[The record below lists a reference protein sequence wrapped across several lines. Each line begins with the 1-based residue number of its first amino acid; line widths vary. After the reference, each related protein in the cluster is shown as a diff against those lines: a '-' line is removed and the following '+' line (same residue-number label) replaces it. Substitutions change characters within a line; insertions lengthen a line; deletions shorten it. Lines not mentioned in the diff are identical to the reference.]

1 MSYAVPTDSAEF
13 RLTGAPYAVSS
24 SAIAD
29 FSFDGKGLIYFAPP
43 PGLVRHYEGQWQGAV
58 SRQQGFSASYSVSRP
73 VSTTR
78 RQTSQ
83 QAKPL
88 EASQFGLFWGAV
100 AKKEVMVSFRHGQS
114 QKKEATTGD
123 RWQQPEPKES
133 GKQSAWDKSIQAQDQ
148 QQASPW
154 NHPPERDSNVSE
166 GMQSV
171 DLYGAKKWKS
181 PDYIHPQQ
189 PLNFTFQDR
198 EYEPQANGSV
208 FFQIGAFDEEP
219 AAVPIDSKRR
229 FTFQSNRAEDQPVI
243 LPWGFGQKA
252 KDETVTGNYGG
263 ETDPD
268 IVEKPEPEQPEI
280 RESYL
285 LMNVITTVVLPA
297 RTPLELPSM
306 EISLDI
312 DSFSWSFTGELWGAS
327 NIALVEPDENGPKQI
342 EVDINGWKWIFI
354 IERYSTNRRFGDERY
369 TLYGSSRTQLLAA
382 PYAPGRSK
390 SNTNNLN
397 AKQAI
402 SEELANTGFT
412 ATYPDLNDYSTP
424 DWIMPAGS
432 FSYQNQTAMQVVAK
446 VAVTAGSVII
456 PSRDA
461 DQVSIQP
468 RYSAS
473 PWAWNTA
480 TMDRIVPASMVI
492 SLSAN
497 WRPEQAYNAV
507 YVSGTNAGVA
517 VNVKRAGTNGDNPAP
532 DILEDWL
539 TETQVNTERGRNE
552 LAKGGHQSI
561 TSIEL
566 PLTDTNTAPGLI
578 EPGMLVE
585 VQDTLLG
592 ENGNWQALCLA
603 TNITAERSRVI
614 QSVQLE
620 RHY

>member
-1 MSYAVPTDSAEF
+1 MAYLPNK
-13 RLTGAPYAVSS
+13 
-24 SAIAD
+24 AD
-29 FSFDGKGLIYFAPP
+29 FIFGLDPYVPVTDFAFYPEKKYAFVTPP
-43 PGLVRHYEGQWQGAV
+43 SVVSVYQGRWDTGLSSQQSSLVAYGVSLPV
-58 SRQQGFSASYSVSRP
+58 SRSR
-73 VSTTR
+73 T
-78 RQTSQ
+78 QTSQ
-83 QAKPL
+83 QATPL
-88 EASQFGLFWGAV
+88 KALPMGLFWGEVTKKSAVVSFSHGVSV
-100 AKKEVMVSFRHGQS
+100 AKHSSKSSLWKHTNLQDVKHS
-114 QKKEATTGD
+114 QRWDHSIKATDESAVD
-123 RWQQPEPKES
+123 RWQTGRPEDRK
-133 GKQSAWDKSIQAQDQ
+133 KQNSIRRVDEFSPPHQVDKFGYLIPG
-148 QQASPW
+148 AS
-154 NHPPERDSNVSE
+154 
-166 GMQSV
+166 M
-171 DLYGAKKWKS
+171 
-181 PDYIHPQQ
+181 
-189 PLNFTFQDR
+189 LNFRFSGQPYSPEAT
-198 EYEPQANGSV
+198 
-208 FFQIGAFDEEP
+208 P
-219 AAVPIDSKRR
+219 AVYFRMGRRIEAKVIQPRDSKRSSI
-229 FTFQSNRAEDQPVI
+229 FQSNRAEDQPVI

-252 KDETVTGNYGG
+252 KDESVTGNYGG

-297 RTPLELPSM
+297 LTPLELPSM

-369 TLYGSSRTQLLAA
+369 TLYGSSRTQLLAS
-382 PYAPGRSK
+382 PYAPQRSK
-390 SNTNNLN
+390 SNSANLN

-402 SEELANTGFT
+402 TEELANTGFT

-424 DWIMPAGS
+424 DWIMPGGS
-432 FSYQNQTAMQVVAK
+432 FSYQNQTAIQVVAK
-446 VAVTAGSVII
+446 IATTAGSVII
-456 PSRDA
+456 PSRDN

-468 RYSAS
+468 RYPAS
-473 PWAWNTA
+473 PWHWNTA
-480 TMDRIVPASMVI
+480 TLDKIVPASMVI

-517 VNVKRAGTNGDNPAP
+517 VNVKRTGSNGDNPAP

-561 TSIEL
+561 TTIEL

-614 QSVQLE
+614 QRVQLE

>member
-1 MSYAVPTDSAEF
+1 MSYEVPTGDLDF
-13 RLTGAPYAVSS
+13 RLTGAPYTVSS
-24 SAIAD
+24 SAIAY
-29 FSFDGKGLIYFAPP
+29 FSFDGRPLVYFAPP
-43 PGLVRHYEGQWQGAV
+43 PGVIRPYKSQWQGAL
-58 SRQQGFSASYSVSRP
+58 SRQQGFSAGYSTSRP

-78 RQTSQ
+78 RQSSQ

-88 EASQFGLFWGAV
+88 EATPFGLFWGAV
-100 AKKEVMVSFRHGQS
+100 AKKEVKVSFSHGQS
-114 QKKEATTGD
+114 QKKESTASD
-123 RWQQPEPKES
+123 RWQQSERKDS
-133 GKQSAWDKSIQAQDQ
+133 GKKSAWDKSIKSQDQ
-148 QQASPW
+148 GQSSPW
-154 NHPPERDSNVSE
+154 NLPPERDSSVSE

-171 DLYGAKKWKS
+171 DLYGSRKWQS
-181 PDYIHPQQ
+181 PAYIHPQQ
-189 PLNFTFQDR
+189 PLNFTFRDR
-198 EYEPQANGSV
+198 EYQPQTNGSV
-208 FFQIGAFDEEP
+208 FFQIGAFEKEVI
-219 AAVPIDSKRR
+219 AVPVDSKRR

-252 KDETVTGNYGG
+252 RDETVTGNYGG
-263 ETDPD
+263 EIDPEV
-268 IVEKPEPEQPEI
+268 IEKPEPEQPEI

-285 LMNVITTVVLPA
+285 LMNIITAVVLPA

-312 DSFSWSFTGELWGAS
+312 DSFSWSFTGQLWGAS

-354 IERYSTNRRFGDERY
+354 IERYSTDRRFGDERY

-382 PYAPGRSK
+382 PYAPQRSK
-390 SNTNNLN
+390 SNSANLN

-402 SEELANTGFT
+402 IEELANTGFT

-424 DWIMPAGS
+424 DWIMPGGS

-446 VAVTAGSVII
+446 VATTAGSVII
-456 PSRDA
+456 PSRDN

-468 RYSAS
+468 RYPAS
-473 PWAWNTA
+473 PWHWNTA
-480 TMDRIVPASMVI
+480 TMDKIIPASMVI

-517 VNVKRAGTNGDNPAP
+517 VNVKRTGSNGDNPAP

-552 LAKGGHQSI
+552 LAKGGNQSI
-561 TSIEL
+561 TTIEL

-585 VQDTLLG
+585 VQDITG
-592 ENGNWQALCLA
+592 DWQALCLA
-603 TNITAERSRVI
+603 TSISASGVGTVI
-614 QSVQLE
+614 QSVDLE